1 MEMCSRA
8 RNAEAE
14 ARRAQ
19 LRQYIMYLSRSYSG
33 RNAGCESAGSVQKRA
48 ENFEGVRIMIE
59 KFIGDILEFVVVPLC
74 GLLIAISIATAI
86 GTAVAAVV
94 VLATGGMLP

>member
-1 MEMCSRA
+1 
-8 RNAEAE
+8 
-14 ARRAQ
+14 
-19 LRQYIMYLSRSYSG
+19 
-33 RNAGCESAGSVQKRA
+33 
-48 ENFEGVRIMIE
+48 MIE